1 MLPQLFVNGL
11 IAGGIYSLVALGFGL
26 IYSTT
31 RFFHFAHGAV
41 YAVGAYLTY
50 ACWLFGLSLY
60 IAIPLAIIGT
70 SILGALLDIGIYRPL
85 RQRGASSLILL
96 IASLGLFTVI
106 QNLISLVF
114 GDDTKTIRSGS
125 LNQKK
130 QMREACLTP
139 TLSANNLVSR
149 IKPWAEIISIWTSG
163 WSGEA

>member
-1 MLPQLFVNGL
+1 MLPQLLVNGL

-85 RQRGASSLILL
+85 RKKGASRMDVPMM
-96 IASLGLFTVI
+96 ASG
-106 QNLISLVF
+106 
-114 GDDTKTIRSGS
+114 
-125 LNQKK
+125 
-130 QMREACLTP
+130 M
-139 TLSANNLVSR
+139 
-149 IKPWAEIISIWTSG
+149 
-163 WSGEA
+163 